1 MNKPMTMVVKETKSK
16 LINVCNESGL
26 PLVVLDLILQGICSE
41 VHTLAEQQTVREEKD
56 YIMAMTKDKDINN
69 KNNDLGDAN
78 ESK

>member
-26 PLVVLDLILQGICSE
+26 PLVVLDLILQGIYSE
-41 VHTLAEQQTVREEKD
+41 VHILAEQQTMREEKD
-56 YIMAMTKDKDINN
+56 YIAAMTKDNDINN
-69 KNNDLGDAN
+69 TNNGLGDAN